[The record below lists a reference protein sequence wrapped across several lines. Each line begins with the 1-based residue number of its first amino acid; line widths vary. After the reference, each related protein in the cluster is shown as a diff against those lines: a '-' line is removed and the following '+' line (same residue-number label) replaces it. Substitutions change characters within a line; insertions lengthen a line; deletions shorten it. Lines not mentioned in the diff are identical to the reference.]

1 MGKTE
6 KVTFDIIRAKSGWKG
21 KDLLLIAI
29 PDESWDD
36 PYFIADSYYPFSRV
50 VFYLTYELNPWR
62 EDDFDLFITDI
73 GFIQRPGVDYR
84 TNCVLSLE
92 GDFII
97 RENGEKT
104 IEKIPGAGI
113 EGENSGRGRLFGMTI
128 INNHVYAYGEARQLY
143 RRSDDGIWT
152 MLDENIY
159 QPIEIVSFQNI
170 AIIFDV
176 KGLREDAIYIVDT
189 AGCINFW
196 NGTTMRLIEQVEGI
210 SLVSILI
217 EDEDTIWICG
227 NRGTLL
233 RGNAKSGFTRMP
245 GVKGTHNFV
254 SMAKFKD
261 KIYLASHGGGRDVGA
276 YVYENNTLTKLVTG
290 LTPETQYDAHT
301 VTCTDEDLWIVGL
314 KDILHFDGSAWER
327 IDFPGNPPI
336 R

>member
-1 MGKTE
+1 M
-6 KVTFDIIRAKSGWKG
+6 F
-21 KDLLLIAI
+21 L
-29 PDESWDD
+29 
-36 PYFIADSYYPFSRV
+36 
-50 VFYLTYELNPWR
+50 
-62 EDDFDLFITDI
+62 TDI
-73 GFIQRPGVDYR
+73 GFIQRLDNDYR
-84 TNCVLSLE
+84 RTCVLSVE
-92 GDFII
+92 GDFLI
-97 RENGEKT
+97 RETPEDT

-113 EGENSGRGRLFGMTI
+113 EGENSGRGRLYGMTI

-152 MLDENIY
+152 MLDETFY
-159 QPIEIVSFQNI
+159 QPLETTPFRNI

-196 NGTTMRLIEQVEGI
+196 NGTTMQLIEQIEGT

-217 EDEDTIWICG
+217 EDEDTTWISG
-227 NRGTLL
+227 DHGTLL

-245 GVKGTHNFV
+245 SIKGTHNFV

-261 KIYLASHGGGRDVGA
+261 KIYLASHGGGWDVGA

-290 LTPETQYDAHT
+290 LTPETQHDAHT